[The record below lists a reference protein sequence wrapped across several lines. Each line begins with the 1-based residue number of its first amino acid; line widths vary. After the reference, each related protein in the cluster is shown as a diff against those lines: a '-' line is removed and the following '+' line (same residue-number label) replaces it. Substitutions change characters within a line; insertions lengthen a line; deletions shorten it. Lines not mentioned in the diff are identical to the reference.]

1 MNQEGIQEIVR
12 KQRQFFYKGATLDIN
27 FRIKALKKL
36 RTSIQAHQSQINAA
50 LKADLEKAALKA
62 ICVNPDLC

>member
-12 KQRQFFYKGATLDIN
+12 KQRHFFYKGATLDIN

-50 LKADLEKAALKA
+50 LKADLGKKQL
-62 ICVNPDLC
+62 